1 MEFLPLSNTVLNY
14 LAQDDRKLKPY
25 FRSVFP
31 ADKLPAVSKK
41 RVNAYI
47 VDTDPAG
54 EPGEHCVAIWT
65 RLGVCE
71 VFYSYGLHLSSYTNP
86 TLQAWFKQ
94 WKEVITSEQP
104 LQAMDSFTCGHYAL
118 FFLKAKARHPSF
130 QDVLAQWHS
139 NNLVLNDRRVGE
151 KLQRLIKTELT
162 RSDCQQSN
170 INRSTFCYFYQ

>member
-1 MEFLPLSNTVLNY
+1 MVFFIPSDTVLNY

-25 FRSVFP
+25 FRSVSP
-31 ADKLPAVSKK
+31 ADKLPAMSKR

-54 EPGEHCVAIWT
+54 EPGKHCLAIWT

-71 VFYSYGLHLSSYTNP
+71 VFYSFGLHLSSYTNP

-104 LQAMDSFTCGHYAL
+104 LQAMDSCTCGHYAL
-118 FFLKAKARHPSF
+118 FFLKGQS
-130 QDVLAQWHS
+130 
-139 NNLVLNDRRVGE
+139 
-151 KLQRLIKTELT
+151 KTCLLS
-162 RSDCQQSN
+162 RFFSPV
-170 INRSTFCYFYQ
+170 TFK